1 MDQILNNPGLQHLA
15 ENVFWNLD
23 VEVLKICAQIN
34 QTTKQIMEDSFFWLK
49 KFRGLS
55 NEDQND
61 WSIYIQL
68 MKDAGKEKAFI
79 SYMKWQLKIKFEMP
93 KTCHCFHCCCGSRAN
108 KCLLCGFI
116 ATTRT
121 WYYLPKGHSCVR
133 IRVVMSQLD
142 TGKPWCL
149 ITLWNIV
156 SSKLI

>member
-55 NEDQND
+55 NEDQID

-68 MKDAGKEKAFI
+68 MKNAGKEKAFI
-79 SYMKWQLKIKFEMP
+79 SYQ
-93 KTCHCFHCCCGSRAN
+93 
-108 KCLLCGFI
+108 
-116 ATTRT
+116 
-121 WYYLPKGHSCVR
+121 
-133 IRVVMSQLD
+133 IRVLMLELE
-142 TGKPWCL
+142 TGKP
-149 ITLWNIV
+149 
-156 SSKLI
+156 

>member
-34 QTTKQIMEDSFFWLK
+34 QTTKNILEDAFFWLK

-55 NEDQND
+55 NEDQID

-68 MKDAGKEKAFI
+68 MKNAGKEKAFI
-79 SYMKWQLKIKFEMP
+79 SY
-93 KTCHCFHCCCGSRAN
+93 N
-108 KCLLCGFI
+108 
-116 ATTRT
+116 
-121 WYYLPKGHSCVR
+121 

-142 TGKPWCL
+142 TGKP
-149 ITLWNIV
+149 
-156 SSKLI
+156 